1 MQNYTA
7 RPIQELYHLGN
18 PVLNPVVPSASGQ
31 NSLERLAGITRF
43 DTVPLLALSHLYTSS
58 GAANE
63 TMTFEIPMLLPGA
76 VVKS

>member
-18 PVLNPVVPSASGQ
+18 PVLNPGQ

-58 GAANE
+58 SAANE